1 MVQTQTTRF
10 HDRNAPGLMVTAA
23 QERETE
29 SAALPLLPQ
38 IISLTWGGTDP
49 ADVGDYVLTFPLPS
63 GASYVLTYTSAGDPL
78 ATEALNLASVIA
90 TDPVIG
96 KLYSVGVG
104 GLIVSLQ
111 ATSYATQIN
120 VAAIGIVLP
129 GGATTTLVAAETQA
143 SGGASLRMGVLY
155 RRAATEAQGP
165 ALFGTTRQP
174 LGGPASRLVTGTT
187 LAQIRGMVAREANS
201 TELSSTF
208 IETNPDQYTAPD
220 VFPGLLRGIGCFVVD
235 PDSAAITVTTAAL
248 YAVIEGGGGGTIP
261 GALTTDATGNVQVWG
276 GGADL
281 VRPVDAEKTPVFGTP
296 RQRLLRA
303 KINRTN

>member
-10 HDRNAPGLMVTAA
+10 HDRNAPGFMVSAA

-29 SAALPLLPQ
+29 TAALPRVPQ
-38 IISLTWGGTDP
+38 ILLLTWGGDDP
-49 ADVGDYVLTFPLPS
+49 SVAGDYVIAVPLPS
-63 GASYVLTYTSAGDPL
+63 GVDYAFTYTTTGQ
-78 ATEALNLASVIA
+78 ALNPEGPALAAAIA
-90 TDPVIG
+90 ADAVLSH
-96 KLYSVGVG
+96 LYV
-104 GLIVSLQ
+104 
-111 ATSYATQIN
+111 ATGATTVTTLTARSYDVQIN
-120 VAAIGIVLP
+120 VADISVVVP
-129 GGATTTLVAAETQA
+129 GATTLTPTQSQA

-187 LAQIRGMVAREANS
+187 LAQIRGMVARELNS
-201 TELSSTF
+201 VEQDGNF
-208 IETNPDQYTAPD
+208 ATNIPDQYTAPD
-220 VFPGLLRGIGCFVVD
+220 EFPCLLRGIGCFVVD
-235 PDSAAITVTTAAL
+235 PASAAITVTTAAL

-281 VRPVDAEKTPVFGTP
+281 VRPVDAESLPAFGTP
-296 RQRLLRA
+296 QQRLLRA